1 MKLKRVMGWLLASA
15 MIVSLAACGGGSG
28 SSDTSGSGGTAGS
41 SADSGSSASSVDT
54 GDMVTVQV
62 AMPSFYDMTDA
73 PMVNEAINEILAER
87 YGIQCQI
94 TFISSGSWTQ
104 QSNLLLTSDEV
115 DVICYYTLPLTTYVS
130 NGQCLPL
137 DDYVAS
143 ASDKFKSLFT
153 EEQMNG
159 CKIDGVQYAIPNLRN
174 YGSQYVVFFD
184 EAKLAELGY
193 NPDEITT
200 MDQVEEVLYAAHE
213 AYPDIYTVVPQSAS
227 TFCNLWTWEGLGDN
241 AMIGVLGNCGQ
252 DETVVDIFECEDFI
266 EFCNYTHQWYTD
278 GLIMGDALSNQE
290 SGTTMIQNG
299 AAFASFSNRANEVP
313 PAGLTQSVLV
323 QNWTPSANISALTYG
338 INALSSHPD
347 EAWTMLE
354 ALYTDT
360 DIMTLLIDGIQDVHY
375 VLNDDGSASYPEGVT
390 ATTSTYGNATTY
402 WAMPYAEGVPPITD
416 LGSPT
421 FFDDL
426 IEFNNESLI
435 SKGTGFIL
443 DTDALGV
450 TDQYTACQNVVDK
463 YYDGL
468 MNGVLDP
475 DTVMAQAHQEMID
488 AGIEDIIAV
497 KQAALD
503 ELLGK

>member
-1 MKLKRVMGWLLASA
+1 MGWLLSSV
-15 MIVSLAACGGGSG
+15 MIVSLAACGG
-28 SSDTSGSGGTAGS
+28 SSDTG
-41 SADSGSSASSVDT
+41 DSGSSESSENSESSASAVDT
-54 GDMVTVQV
+54 SDMVTVQI
-62 AMPSFYDMTDA
+62 ALPSFYDMTDA

-87 YGIQCQI
+87 YGIQCEI
-94 TFISSGSWTQ
+94 TFISIGSWSQ
-104 QSNLLLTSDEV
+104 QSNLLLTGDEV
-115 DVICYYTLPLTTYVS
+115 DVIAFYTLPLTTYVS

-143 ASDKFKSLFT
+143 ASDEFKALFT
-153 EEQMNG
+153 EEQMDG
-159 CKIDGVQYAIPNLRN
+159 CKINGIQYSIPNLRN
-174 YGSQYVVFFD
+174 YGSIYVCFFD
-184 EAKLAELGY
+184 EEKLTELGY
-193 NPDEITT
+193 DVEDITT
-200 MDQVEEVLYAAHE
+200 MDDVEEVLYAANE

-227 TFCNLWTWEGLGDN
+227 TFCNGWTWEGLGDN
-241 AMIGVLGNCGQ
+241 EMIGVLGNQGQ
-252 DETVVDIFECEDFI
+252 DETVVDIFELDEFI

-290 SGTTMIQNG
+290 TGTTMIQNG
-299 AAFASFSNRANEVP
+299 AAFACFSNRANETP
-313 PAGLTQSVLV
+313 PEGLTQAVLV
-323 QNWTPSANISALTYG
+323 ENWTPSANISTLSYG

-347 EAWTMLE
+347 EAWTLLE

-360 DIMTLLIDGIQDVHY
+360 EVMTLLIDGIEDVHY

-390 ATTSTYGNATTY
+390 TTTSTYGNATTY
-402 WAMPYAEGVPPITD
+402 WAMPYADGVPPIDT
-416 LGSPT
+416 LGSAT

-426 IEFNNESLI
+426 IEFNNESLL
-435 SKGTGFIL
+435 SKGTGYVL
-443 DTDALGV
+443 DTESSGI
-450 TDQYTACQNVVDK
+450 TDQYTACLNVLEK

-475 DTVMAQAHQEMID
+475 DTYMEQAHQEMVD